1 MARVNSVAIG
11 VFHVPIMFLVG
22 VSVPVLGF
30 VKSPKNPE
38 KYMAP
43 TRQPMIIATGMT
55 VLALILP
62 LDFVPV
68 EGGGGGGGWAK
79 FVNMFSLYWT
89 F

>member
-1 MARVNSVAIG
+1 
-11 VFHVPIMFLVG
+11 MFLVG
-22 VSVPVLGF
+22 VSVPVPGF

-43 TRQPMIIATGMT
+43 TRQPMMIATGMI

-62 LDFVPV
+62 LVFVPV
-68 EGGGGGGGWAK
+68 GGWGGGGGGWAK
-79 FVNMFSLYWT
+79 FVNIFFPVLR